1 MNIYLNTSGSN
12 RLYIA
17 KLTGELA
24 ASINKNVVIEFV
36 NGVHWQGC
44 CHKDKHLIRYSTE
57 KVDRYPLE
65 ALRNLA
71 IHEVCHLKYANHSK
85 RFRNLCR
92 KMGITEK
99 YWLYGAPKKTPRPTY
114 MKDL

>member
-1 MNIYLNTSGSN
+1 MTPNEKYIIDISN
-12 RLYIA
+12 DVCKRIGKTAQICFIDNVKYQGACYKEEKLILYSLE
-17 KLTGELA
+17 K
-24 ASINKNVVIEFV
+24 INA
-36 NGVHWQGC
+36 
-44 CHKDKHLIRYSTE
+44 
-57 KVDRYPLE
+57 YPLE

-71 IHEVCHLKYANHSK
+71 IHEVCHLKHANHSK

-99 YWLYGAPKKTPRPTY
+99 YWLYGAPKKTPRPAY